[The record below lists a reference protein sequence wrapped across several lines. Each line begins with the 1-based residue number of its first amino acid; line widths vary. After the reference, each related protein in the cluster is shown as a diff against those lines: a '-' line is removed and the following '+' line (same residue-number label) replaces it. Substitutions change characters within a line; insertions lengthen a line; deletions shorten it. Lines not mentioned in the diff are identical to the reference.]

1 MTQSEYLRELKENL
15 AGRLAP
21 EMVMDILTDYESF
34 FVSGREDGKTD
45 DEISEGLGSPAYL
58 AKALLQEQAQTET
71 GQTEKPDKHIANPGR
86 RLCAFLIDAVI
97 AVLPAFIVTSFLG
110 SAVLTFFLLMM
121 YPSPLGGAFVY
132 TGYATF
138 QNFSVVESSP
148 DSSITIPGGSQENV
162 RKNVQ
167 KNVRESVL
175 RPTTLSI
182 AAALLALAFYLLYSV
197 AATLIFK
204 GQTVGKKLMRLKVR
218 RSDSGPLTKGG
229 IFSRELLG
237 KVLINSIPIV
247 PLISIVTILL
257 TKEHKALHDLL
268 ADTIVVNV

>member
-138 QNFSVVESSP
+138 QSFSVVESSP
-148 DSSITIPGGSQENV
+148 GSSITIPEGSQENV
-162 RKNVQ
+162 RE
-167 KNVRESVL
+167 NVRESVL

-268 ADTIVVNV
+268 ADTIVANV